1 MTETKWPHDDDP
13 NDPTLSA
20 STARAAS
27 AVTGP
32 PPSAKPPPVGA
43 GFRRAVYNVAL
54 AIPLVVLVAWT
65 LAPFLVTLS
74 VSFKNRAEVF
84 SQPSLIP
91 ANPTLDAYRE
101 VLSSDSFTTS
111 LTNSILV
118 GFGTTLLTLAI
129 GVPAAYAFAR
139 WRFRGRHLLLLFTL
153 LPRLVP
159 SLGLMVPIY
168 RLAVAAGMLD
178 KIVTLIIVYTG
189 MLLPLAVWLMVGF
202 FQQVPREI
210 EEAASVDGAS
220 LWGRLRFIV
229 APLAAPAMITIG
241 VLAFREAWNEFTLV
255 LVLTSTPATRT
266 LPYELYLMQGVVGI
280 ANFPGEAAFTI
291 LTVLP
296 FILAYTRVEKYVVA
310 GLLSGSGK

>member
-1 MTETKWPHDDDP
+1 MTETRRGDEPAFAH
-13 NDPTLSA
+13 A
-20 STARAAS
+20 TAEAAR

-32 PPSAKPPPVGA
+32 PPERRRPA
-43 GFRRAVYNVAL
+43 GSKVRRGVRQALLTLPLVAL
-54 AIPLVVLVAWT
+54 VVWT

-84 SQPSLIP
+84 ANPSLIP
-91 ANPTLDAYRE
+91 SSPSLEAYRE
-101 VLSSDSFTTS
+101 VLASDSFTTS
-111 LTNSILV
+111 FVNSVIV
-118 GFGTTLLTLAI
+118 GAGTTLLTLLI

-139 WRFRGRHLLLLFTL
+139 FNFRGRHLLLLFTL

-168 RLAVAAGMLD
+168 RLAVATGMLD
-178 KIVTLIIVYTG
+178 KRLTLVIVYTG

-202 FQQVPREI
+202 FQQIPREI
-210 EEAASVDGAS
+210 EEAANVDGAT
-220 LWGRLRFIV
+220 LWGRLRYIV

-255 LVLTSTPATRT
+255 LVLTSSPGRRT
-266 LPYELYLMQGVVGI
+266 LPFELYLMQGIEGI
-280 ANFPGEAAFTI
+280 ANFPGEAAFTL

-296 FILAYTRVEKYVVA
+296 FVLVYTRVERYVVA
-310 GLLSGSGK
+310 GLVTGSGK

>member
-1 MTETKWPHDDDP
+1 MTDREHHDEP
-13 NDPTLSA
+13 AFSG
-20 STARAAS
+20 STARAAG
-27 AVTGP
+27 AVTGRSP
-32 PPSAKPPPVGA
+32 EVVRTVAS
-43 GFRRAVYNVAL
+43 RARLTVRQIL
-54 AIPLVVLVAWT
+54 LSIPLIALVVWT

-74 VSFKNRAEVF
+74 VSFKDRAQVF
-84 SQPSLIP
+84 ASPGLIP
-91 ANPTLDAYRE
+91 TSPTLDAYRQ
-101 VLSSDSFTTS
+101 VLTSDSFTS
-111 LTNSILV
+111 SFFNSVVV
-118 GFGTTLLTLAI
+118 GVGTTVLTIAI

-139 WRFRGRHLLLLFTL
+139 FDFRGRHLLLLFTL

-168 RLAVAAGMLD
+168 RLAVAIGALD
-178 KIVTLIIVYTG
+178 SRLTLIVVYTG

-202 FQQVPREI
+202 FQQIPREI
-210 EEAASVDGAS
+210 EEAANVDGAS

-255 LVLTSTPATRT
+255 LVLTSSPGKRT
-266 LPYELYLMQGVVGI
+266 LPFELYLMQGIEGI
-280 ANFPGEAAFTI
+280 ANFPGEAAFTL

-296 FILAYTRVEKYVVA
+296 FILVYTRIEKYVVA